1 MQDKLPKPLQE
12 FIEKYPE
19 IWQAYEKLGH
29 ECHEVGPLD
38 EKTRR
43 LVKLGISIGA
53 RMEGAVRSHTKRA
66 KEGGISDNEIFHVAV
81 LAITT
86 IGFPPSIAAT
96 TWIKGILEEKKQT

>member
-1 MQDKLPKPLQE
+1 MEDRLPKPLQE

-29 ECHEVGPLD
+29 ECHEAGTLD

-43 LVKLGISIGA
+43 LVKLGIAIGA

-66 KEGGISDNEIFHVAV
+66 KEGGISEDEILHVAV

-86 IGFPPSIAAT
+86 IGFPSSIAAT
-96 TWIKGILEEKKQT
+96 TWIKYIFEENA

>member
-1 MQDKLPKPLQE
+1 MEDRLPKPLQE

-29 ECHEVGPLD
+29 ECHEAGTLD

-43 LVKLGISIGA
+43 LVKLGIAIGA
-53 RMEGAVRSHTKRA
+53 RLEGAVRSHTKRA
-66 KEGGISDNEIFHVAV
+66 LEGGISEDEIHHVAA

-86 IGFPPSIAAT
+86 IGFPSSIAAT
-96 TWIKGILEEKKQT
+96 TWIKYILEENT

>member
-1 MQDKLPKPLQE
+1 MKDRLPKPLQE

-29 ECHEVGPLD
+29 ECHEAGPLD
-38 EKTRR
+38 DKTRR
-43 LVKLGISIGA
+43 LVKLGITIGA

-66 KEGGISDNEIFHVAV
+66 KEAGISEDEILHVAV

-86 IGFPPSIAAT
+86 IGFPSSIAAT
-96 TWIKGILEEKKQT
+96 TWIKDLLEENT

>member
-1 MQDKLPKPLQE
+1 MKDRLPKPLQE

-29 ECHEVGPLD
+29 ECHEAGPLD

-43 LVKLGISIGA
+43 LVKLGIAIGA

-66 KEGGISDNEIFHVAV
+66 EEGGIAEDEILHVAV

-86 IGFPPSIAAT
+86 IGFPSSIAAM
-96 TWIKGILEEKKQT
+96 TWIKYILEENL